1 MCKGIFITAT
11 GTDVGKTY
19 ITARIIKGLIAQG
32 INAGYYKAAISGTEF
47 ETGKRIAGDAAYVF
61 RFAGLKGD
69 PNQAVTTLFDY
80 PASPHL
86 AAQMENKSITLAPI
100 LQDFDKAASVY
111 DYVVMEGSGGIICPL
126 NLEGATLMLTDVIN
140 ALALDIVIVADAGL
154 GTINST
160 LLTLEYARSLKINTR
175 CIVLN
180 RFDKNSTIHCD
191 NKKVLEAMTGLE
203 VLVCETQGSLDILS
217 IKKILL
223 ANLLDSI

>member
-1 MCKGIFITAT
+1 MYKGIFITAT

-32 INAGYYKAAISGTEF
+32 INAGYYKAALSGTEVKA
-47 ETGKRIAGDAAYVF
+47 GKKIAGDAAYVF
-61 RFAGLKGD
+61 RFAGLKGE
-69 PNQAVTTLFDY
+69 PNQAVTTMLDY

-86 AAQMENKSITLAPI
+86 AAQMENKRITLASI
-100 LQDFDKAASVY
+100 IQDFDRAASTY

-126 NLEGATLMLTDVIN
+126 NLEGTTLMLVDVIK
-140 ALALDIVIVADAGL
+140 ALALEIVIVADAGL

-160 LLTLEYARSLKINTR
+160 LLTLEYARSMKIGTR

-180 RFDKNSTIHCD
+180 RFDESSAVHCD
-191 NKKVLEAMTGLE
+191 NKKVIETMTGLE
-203 VLVCETQGSLDILS
+203 VLACGVQGDLDILS

-223 ANLLDSI
+223 ANSLDSI

>member
-19 ITARIIKGLIAQG
+19 ITARIIKGIIAQG
-32 INAGYYKAAISGTEF
+32 INAGYYKAALSGTEV
-47 ETGKRIAGDAAYVF
+47 EAGKRIAGDAVYVF
-61 RFAGLKGD
+61 RFAGLKGE
-69 PNQAVTTLFDY
+69 PNQAVTTLLDY

-86 AAQMENKSITLAPI
+86 AAQMENKRITLAPI
-100 LQDFDKAASVY
+100 LQDFDKVASVY
-111 DYVVMEGSGGIICPL
+111 DYVVMEGNGGIICPL
-126 NLEGATLMLTDVIN
+126 NLEGSTLMLTDVIK
-140 ALALDIVIVADAGL
+140 ALALEIVIVADAGL

-160 LLTLEYARSLKINTR
+160 LLTLEYARSMKIDTR

-180 RFDKNSTIHCD
+180 RFDESSAIHRD
-191 NKKVLEAMTGLE
+191 NKKVIEMMTGLE
-203 VLVCETQGSLDILS
+203 VLVCGVQGDLDILS